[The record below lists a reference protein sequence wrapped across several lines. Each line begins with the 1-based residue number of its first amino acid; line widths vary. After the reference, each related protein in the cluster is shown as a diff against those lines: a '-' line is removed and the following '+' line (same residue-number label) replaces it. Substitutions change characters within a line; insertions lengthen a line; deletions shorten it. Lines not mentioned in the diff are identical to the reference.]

1 MSINL
6 NNIPNARVL
15 SQRNIRR
22 KSEKY
27 LRKQLGQ
34 SVNKDELLA
43 KIANNELRVTG
54 LISKR

>member
-1 MSINL
+1 MQGYCLKEIL
-6 NNIPNARVL
+6 DE
-15 SQRNIRR
+15 
-22 KSEKY
+22 KMKKY